1 MLQRRFETTKKS
13 HLAPFYIFLAALVY
27 SHRMST
33 RIAPVLVEMAV
44 TRSKSKL
51 INGAKANK
59 TKTRTK
65 ELEKGKK
72 EVKSIAIDGAEKLV
86 GDQQRL
92 PKTIGKTKPGGRG
105 GRRAKIVPDVAIG
118 ARRPKRPR
126 ADDVVDSSEQP
137 DRKRKRSNDS
147 IFLEQA
153 RDQLKGFKRK
163 DVKQISRFLDDFEPP
178 SGQRTLRHYRSGDEV
193 DTESIDAYDL
203 SASDARA
210 LLASAES
217 TRAPSFVA
225 NGANT
230 VGILWSDSERRPID
244 QVLDWFPDPSEE
256 VHGRAGMSDKSPSI
270 NEIRTRF
277 ATNGPVDDRKPWNMP
292 DLPYPFHHSGVPTFL
307 QQPACNLLGDV
318 VRVLLNLG
326 DQYICKDSCKNAKTD
341 GKCCA
346 KHFVTSDEHAEIT
359 RGWRQWHGTVMMA
372 EAGGLTTPHVD
383 SWAFGTWISC
393 LEGEIGFGWLPHA
406 SSEDRQAVFDETIEP
421 DGRWRYKV
429 LRANDTPYM
438 GPQTPH
444 LVFRLP
450 EGRQTLALAG
460 HIVRRVDAE
469 LWVRSLELDLAKSN
483 ASAVGDVVRGLA
495 AGLQYVHDDVMTR
508 PKAYS
513 VYGGKQQIGRVK
525 QALLQLEEK
534 TKQR

>member
-1 MLQRRFETTKKS
+1 
-13 HLAPFYIFLAALVY
+13 
-27 SHRMST
+27 MSA
-33 RIAPVLVEMAV
+33 RIAPVEMAL

-51 INGAKANK
+51 INGAKTNK
-59 TKTRTK
+59 TKTKTK
-65 ELEKGKK
+65 GLEKGRKK
-72 EVKSIAIDGAEKLV
+72 AKSTAIDGAEKLV
-86 GDQQRL
+86 GSEQRL
-92 PKTIGKTKPGGRG
+92 PKAIGKTKTGGRG
-105 GRRAKIVPDVAIG
+105 GRRSKIVPDVAIG
-118 ARRPKRPR
+118 ARRPKRQQ
-126 ADDVVDSSEQP
+126 ADDTVDSSEQP
-137 DRKRKRSNDS
+137 DRKRKRSNDR

-163 DVKQISRFLDDFEPP
+163 DVKQISRFLDDLEPP
-178 SGQRTLRHYRSGDEV
+178 SGQRTLRRYRSGDEL
-193 DTESIDAYDL
+193 DTESIDAYEL

-217 TRAPSFVA
+217 IRAPVFVVH
-225 NGANT
+225 GANT

-244 QVLDWFPDPSEE
+244 QVLDWFPNPLEE
-256 VHGRAGMSDKSPSI
+256 VHGRAGASDKSASI

-277 ATNGPVDDRKPWNMP
+277 ATNGPVNDRKPWNMP
-292 DLPYPFHHSGVPTFL
+292 DMPYPFHHSGVPTFL
-307 QQPACNLLGDV
+307 QQPACNLLGEV
-318 VRVLLNLG
+318 IRVLLNLG
-326 DQYICKDSCKNAKTD
+326 NIYICKDSCKNAKTD
-341 GKCCA
+341 DKCCA
-346 KHFVTSDEHAEIT
+346 KHFVTTEEHAEIT

-406 SSEDRQAVFDETIEP
+406 SSEDRQAVFDETIKP

-429 LRANDTPYM
+429 LRANDTLYM

-469 LWVRSLELDLAKSN
+469 LWVHSLALDLAKSDAN
-483 ASAVGDVVRGLA
+483 AVGDCVRGLA
-495 AGLQYVHDDVMTR
+495 AGLQYVHDNVMTR
-508 PKAYS
+508 PKAYTM
-513 VYGGKQQIGRVK
+513 YGGKQQVARVK
-525 QALLQLEEK
+525 QALLHVEEK

>member
-1 MLQRRFETTKKS
+1 
-13 HLAPFYIFLAALVY
+13 
-27 SHRMST
+27 MS
-33 RIAPVLVEMAV
+33 APVAPVPVEMAV

-51 INGAKANK
+51 INGAKTNK

-65 ELEKGKK
+65 ELEKSRK
-72 EVKSIAIDGAEKLV
+72 EVKSIPTDGAEKLV

-92 PKTIGKTKPGGRG
+92 PKAVGKTKPGGRG

-118 ARRPKRPR
+118 AKRSKRPR
-126 ADDVVDSSEQP
+126 ADDVFDSSEQS

-147 IFLEQA
+147 IFLQQA

-163 DVKQISRFLDDFEPP
+163 DVKQISRFLDDLEPP
-178 SGQRTLRHYRSGDEV
+178 SSQRTLRHYRSGDEV
-193 DTESIDAYDL
+193 DTESIDAYKL
-203 SASDARA
+203 SVSDARA

-217 TRAPSFVA
+217 TGAPVFVA

-230 VGILWSDSERRPID
+230 SDSERRPID

-256 VHGRAGMSDKSPSI
+256 VHGRAGMSDISPSI

-277 ATNGPVDDRKPWNMP
+277 ATNGPVDDRKPWNML

-318 VRVLLNLG
+318 IRVLLNLG
-326 DQYICKDSCKNAKTD
+326 DTYICKDTCKNAKTD

-393 LEGEIGFGWLPHA
+393 TEGEIGFGWLPHA

-429 LRANDTPYM
+429 LRANDMLYM

-469 LWVRSLELDLAKSN
+469 LWIRSLELDLAKSD

-513 VYGGKQQIGRVK
+513 MYGGKQQVGRVK
-525 QALLQLEEK
+525 QAVLQLEEK